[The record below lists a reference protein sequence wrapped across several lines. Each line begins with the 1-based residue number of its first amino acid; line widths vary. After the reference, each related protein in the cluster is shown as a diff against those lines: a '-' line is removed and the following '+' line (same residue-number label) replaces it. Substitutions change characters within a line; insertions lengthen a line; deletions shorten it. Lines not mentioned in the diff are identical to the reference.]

1 MSSIHDTRYKKLIK
15 ELIHIREFKNIT
27 QVELATSLKKP
38 QSYIAKVEN
47 LDRRL
52 DILELHDWL
61 SALDIPIIEFLENCF
76 ESKCIKAAR
85 F

>member
-1 MSSIHDTRYKKLIK
+1 MSSIHDPRYKNLIK
-15 ELIHIREFKNIT
+15 ELIKIRELKNIT

-47 LDRRL
+47 LDRRI

-61 SALDIPIIEFLENCF
+61 SVLDKHIGDFLVSCLEQ
-76 ESKCIKAAR
+76 
-85 F
+85 

>member
-1 MSSIHDTRYKKLIK
+1 MSSIHDPRYKNLIK
-15 ELIHIREFKNIT
+15 ELIQIREFKKIT

-52 DILELHDWL
+52 DVLELYDWL
-61 SALDIPIIEFLENCF
+61 LALDTSIVDFMEKSL
-76 ESKCIKAAR
+76 KY
-85 F
+85 